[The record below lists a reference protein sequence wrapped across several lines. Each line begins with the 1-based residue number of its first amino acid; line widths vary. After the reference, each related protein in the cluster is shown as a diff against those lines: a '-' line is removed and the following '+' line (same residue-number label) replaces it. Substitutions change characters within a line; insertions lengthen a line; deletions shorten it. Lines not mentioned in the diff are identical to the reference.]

1 MNNSEI
7 TIDNWLVSADPEFDS
22 AAYDTWEPGFNVDRQ
37 VVYRKL
43 GPYKKIFL
51 RPEKFVKRF
60 YHTVYPLPIEEWQ
73 CTDQVKLYDGFC
85 IISLTLD
92 LRFQATFKYA
102 LSNMEIISELN
113 EHIKNAYH
121 GLVIDIV
128 NRELLNLSDGSW
140 IQEGLEA
147 VEKRICVL
155 VNEML
160 ILKNIQSQ
168 AVCKLKPV
176 FEEFPDV
183 QFAKENVYLC
193 VLKKSF
199 EFREQQKE
207 ELFRQQQ
214 AVETQKI
221 DHKRK
226 KLKQLI
232 EVADIDR
239 ERQAIQAENTERF
252 LQEKEQQKLKQF
264 EIQKRVHAD
273 KIKHNNNLKEMTLLA
288 ELKEKEKYQIHLRES
303 EQQEQINLIAQQEKL
318 KDKELEAD
326 ITNYEREQAQWREAK
341 DKTHSEEL
349 SIKHR
354 QKQLEFDTDVGYKK
368 RYELQRLAMQEESY
382 TARKKADI
390 YLKREIQLL
399 ELEKQRLALQLS
411 IKEYKESDKKNTDVD
426 EG

>member
-7 TIDNWLVSADPEFDS
+7 TIDNWLVSADPDIES

-60 YHTVYPLPIEEWQ
+60 YHTVYPLPIEEWH

-85 IISLTLD
+85 TISLTLD

-128 NRELLNLSDGSW
+128 NRELLNLSDGAW

-160 ILKNIQSQ
+160 ILQNIQSL

-183 QFAKENVYLC
+183 QFAKEHVYLC

-214 AVETQKI
+214 AVETQKV

-226 KLKQLI
+226 KLKQII
-232 EVADIDR
+232 ELADIDR
-239 ERQAIQAENTERF
+239 ERQAIQAENNMRF
-252 LQEKEQQKLKQF
+252 LQEGEQQQLKQF
-264 EIQKRVHAD
+264 EIKKRVHAD
-273 KIKHNNNLKEMTLLA
+273 KIKHNNHLKEMTLLA
-288 ELKEKEKYQIHLRES
+288 ELKEKEKFQTKLREN
-303 EQQEQINLIAQQEKL
+303 EELHKINLIAQEAKI
-318 KDKELEAD
+318 KERELEAE
-326 ITNYEREQAQWREAK
+326 IMNYEKEQTQWREAK
-341 DKTHSEEL
+341 DKIHAEEL
-349 SIKHR
+349 ELKHR

-368 RYELQRLAMQEESY
+368 RYELQRLAMQEESF

-390 YLKREIQLL
+390 YLKREIELL

-411 IKEYKESDKKNTDVD
+411 IKDYKERDKRNTDMD
-426 EG
+426 EE